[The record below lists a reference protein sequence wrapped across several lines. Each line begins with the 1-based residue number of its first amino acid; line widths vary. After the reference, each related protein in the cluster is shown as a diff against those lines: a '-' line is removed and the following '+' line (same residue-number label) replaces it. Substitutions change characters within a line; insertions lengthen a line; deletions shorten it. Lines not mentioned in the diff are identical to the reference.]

1 MRKNGGKKK
10 FKNQIFIYSFFIIVL
25 IILTITFFTLSNRS
39 LMQEYHLSYKL
50 YDYLGDFY
58 EDQSKANDCIR
69 NYLYTG
75 NKEEYEK
82 YEKIYRHA
90 KESVK
95 QLKHNDRLVKEAWR
109 IDLLENMLESYQEQA
124 ERVVLLG
131 NVKDS
136 AYGKAYDKLLEIND
150 TILKTSDDYYQIIT
164 KAINETLENIDMMKN
179 RVQLFTIAIVAI
191 SIGGVI
197 LYAWIIRRSIL
208 HPIDELVDNMK
219 EIKEGSF
226 DFKRVKVNN
235 EELEVLCVAL
245 QDLYFNI
252 HQNMEH
258 EKEKSE
264 LKNAL
269 LLKENENLKKDELLA
284 TSELKMLQSQ
294 INPHFL
300 FNAMNMIYQEA
311 ILEASPVTIEMIE
324 KMTECMRYTLSQ
336 NSRTSTLHMELSFV
350 ENYIYI
356 QNKRFEGRIHFELV
370 MEDELP
376 NIRIPSMIIE
386 PLIDNAVKHGL
397 ANTETDGLVAIHVS
411 KSKEFIYINVS
422 DNGCGM
428 PSEELEALVMND
440 FTQNSQQKNIG
451 LNNLKRRLSMYYSNR
466 ASITVNSVEDCG
478 FEVLISIPIQ

>member
-10 FKNQIFIYSFFIIVL
+10 FKNQILIYSFLIVIL
-25 IILTITFFTLSNRS
+25 IFMTITFFTVSNRS
-39 LMQEYHLSYKL
+39 LMQEYHSSYTL
-50 YDYLGDFY
+50 YEYLGDFY
-58 EDQSKANDCIR
+58 EQQSKAHDCIK

-82 YEKIYRHA
+82 YEEIHQRA

-95 QLKHNDRLVKEAWR
+95 QLRQNERLYKDAWR
-109 IDLLENMLESYQEQA
+109 INLLANMLESYQEQA

-164 KAINETLENIDMMKN
+164 KAINETMETIDTMKH
-179 RVQLFTIAIVAI
+179 RVKLFTIMIITI

-197 LYAWIIRRSIL
+197 LYAWIILRSIMQ
-208 HPIDELVDNMK
+208 PIDELVDNMK

-235 EELEVLCVAL
+235 AELEVLCVAL

-300 FNAMNMIYQEA
+300 FNAMNMIYQQA
-311 ILEASPVTIEMIE
+311 ILEASPITIEMIE

-356 QNKRFEGRIHFELV
+356 QNKRFEGRIHFELTV
-370 MEDELP
+370 DEELP

-411 KSKEFIYINVS
+411 KSDEFVSIDVS

-428 PSEELEALVMND
+428 SSEELEALVMND
-440 FTQNSQQKNIG
+440 FKTKTQGKNIG

-478 FEVLISIPIQ
+478 FEALISIPIQ

>member
-1 MRKNGGKKK
+1 
-10 FKNQIFIYSFFIIVL
+10 
-25 IILTITFFTLSNRS
+25 
-39 LMQEYHLSYKL
+39 
-50 YDYLGDFY
+50 
-58 EDQSKANDCIR
+58 
-69 NYLYTG
+69 
-75 NKEEYEK
+75 
-82 YEKIYRHA
+82 
-90 KESVK
+90 
-95 QLKHNDRLVKEAWR
+95 
-109 IDLLENMLESYQEQA
+109 MLESYQEQA

-264 LKNAL
+264 LK
-269 LLKENENLKKDELLA
+269 
-284 TSELKMLQSQ
+284 MLQSQ

-397 ANTETDGLVAIHVS
+397 ANTEADGLVAIHVS

>member
-1 MRKNGGKKK
+1 M
-10 FKNQIFIYSFFIIVL
+10 
-25 IILTITFFTLSNRS
+25 
-39 LMQEYHLSYKL
+39 
-50 YDYLGDFY
+50 
-58 EDQSKANDCIR
+58 
-69 NYLYTG
+69 
-75 NKEEYEK
+75 
-82 YEKIYRHA
+82 
-90 KESVK
+90 
-95 QLKHNDRLVKEAWR
+95 
-109 IDLLENMLESYQEQA
+109 
-124 ERVVLLG
+124 
-131 NVKDS
+131 
-136 AYGKAYDKLLEIND
+136 EIND

-164 KAINETLENIDMMKN
+164 KAINGTLENIDTMKH
-179 RVQLFTIAIVAI
+179 RVKLFTIAIIVI
-191 SIGGVI
+191 SIGSVI
-197 LYAWIIRRSIL
+197 LYAWIIRRSIMQ
-208 HPIDELVDNMK
+208 PIDELVDNMK

-300 FNAMNMIYQEA
+300 FNAMNMIYQQA
-311 ILEASPVTIEMIE
+311 ILEASPITIEMIE
-324 KMTECMRYTLSQ
+324 KMTECMRYTFSQ

-356 QNKRFEGRIHFELV
+356 QNKRFEGRIHFELTV
-370 MEDELP
+370 DEELP

-386 PLIDNAVKHGL
+386 PLIDNAIKHGL

-411 KSKEFIYINVS
+411 KSDEFVSIDVS

-428 PSEELEALVMND
+428 SSEELEALVMND
-440 FTQNSQQKNIG
+440 FKTNTQGKNIG
-451 LNNLKRRLSMYYSNR
+451 LNNLKRRLSMYYSDR
-466 ASITVNSVEDCG
+466 ASIMVNSVEDCG
-478 FEVLISIPIQ
+478 FEALISIPIQ